1 MKQSN
6 STMDFW
12 SAIRDSRSL
21 HDEGMLPKP
30 GETTEQPAQPVAP
43 VAPQP
48 AVTETV
54 RRWSVND
61 GAPSYADAVEEWR
74 RQGKPVL
81 TELAKYFPAPT
92 PEMTE
97 EQARRKRAAGA
108 LGDSLKLLGEIYGNS
123 QNATIRNRYGE
134 PSGMAQANAEVD
146 KATAR
151 YQQLLNAH
159 NRVMGS
165 TAMDEINRIY
175 GSMGREYGYEMQR
188 RADAARSQA
197 QQELARQKAKDAR
210 DLAQQK
216 AQQELAKLEKSH
228 GYNMDLEKLKGKNRL
243 SEIWEKGKQDRR
255 TKQTAPAKEGGS
267 ANMVNGRYRV
277 RLENP
282 SWDDPL
288 AKQQGYLNKKTRD
301 FAFTP
306 TEYDR
311 LETEAAAALGCK
323 VVKDK
328 ESGGYVLAPDD
339 SLLPGL
345 NEDQKAFR
353 AIYLNNKPVKGDEVD
368 LDLYTKLYA
377 QFLYDRQHLGYDSG
391 LKEQEAERERRAA
404 EQRANYYQSK

>member
-12 SAIRDSRSL
+12 SAIRDSRAL
-21 HDEGMLPKP
+21 HEDGMLPKP

-81 TELAKYFPAPT
+81 TELAKFFPAPT

-134 PSGMAQANAEVD
+134 PSGMAQANAEVE

-165 TAMDEINRIY
+165 AAMDEINRIY
-175 GSMGREYGYEMQR
+175 GSMGQQYGYEMQR

-197 QQELARQKAKDAR
+197 AQELARQKAQDALER
-210 DLAQQK
+210 DRQK
-216 AQQELAKLEKSH
+216 AQQELEKLEKSH
-228 GYNMDLEKLKGKNRL
+228 GYSMDLEKLKGKNRL

-255 TKQTAPAKEGGS
+255 TKQTAPAKAGGGGLGEWEGGK
-267 ANMVNGRYRV
+267 RHL
-277 RLENP
+277 RLGEP
-282 SWDDPL
+282 GWDDPN
-288 AKQQGYLNKKTRD
+288 AKRQGNLREKTRD
-301 FAFTP
+301 FRLDP
-306 TEYDR
+306 MEYGH
-311 LETEAAAALGCK
+311 LMNEAKTALAAK
-323 VVKDK
+323 VVRDPV
-328 ESGGYVLAPDD
+328 SGGLVIAPDSSVD
-339 SLLPGL
+339 GALS
-345 NEDQKAFR
+345 EDQKSFR
-353 AIYLNNKPVKGDEVD
+353 
-368 LDLYTKLYA
+368 DLYLRNMPVRGEIDWEYYTDLYA
-377 QFLYDRQHLGYDSG
+377 QHLYDRQRLGYSD
-391 LKEQEAERERRAA
+391 EAEDLNA
-404 EQRANYYQSK
+404 SW

>member
-1 MKQSN
+1 MREMKQSN
-6 STMDFW
+6 SEMDFW

-21 HDEGMLPKP
+21 HDDGMLPKP

-43 VAPQP
+43 VTPQP

-165 TAMDEINRIY
+165 AAMDEINRIY

-197 QQELARQKAKDAR
+197 AQELARQKAADALER
-210 DLAQQK
+210 DRLK
-216 AQQELAKLEKSH
+216 AQQELEKLEKSH
-228 GYNMDLEKLKGKNRL
+228 GYSMDLEKQRGKNRL
-243 SEIWEKGKQDRR
+243 AQIARQGAEARL
-255 TKQTAPAKEGGS
+255 TKRTAPATAGGS
-267 ANMVNGRYRV
+267 ANMVNGKYKV

-288 AKQQGYLNKKTRD
+288 AKKQGYLNKKTRD
-301 FAFTP
+301 FDFTP
-306 TEYDR
+306 VEYDR
-311 LETEAAAALGCK
+311 LKTEAAAALGCK
-323 VVKDK
+323 IVRDPDH
-328 ESGGYVLAPDD
+328 GDVLAPDD
-339 SLLPGL
+339 SLLQGL

-353 AIYLNNKPVKGDEVD
+353 AIYLQNLPVKGKID

-377 QFLYDRQHLGYDSG
+377 QELYNRQSLGYTD
-391 LKEQEAERERRAA
+391 EAEDLNA
-404 EQRANYYQSK
+404 SW

>member
-1 MKQSN
+1 
-6 STMDFW
+6 MDFW
-12 SAIRDSRSL
+12 SAIRDTRSL
-21 HDEGMLPKP
+21 HEGGMLPKP

-165 TAMDEINRIY
+165 AAMDEINRIY

-197 QQELARQKAKDAR
+197 QQELARQKAQDAR

-216 AQQELAKLEKSH
+216 AQQELEKLERSH
-228 GYNMDLEKLKGKNRL
+228 GYTMDLEKQRGKNRL
-243 SEIWEKGKQDRR
+243 AEIAESGKQARR
-255 TKQTAPAKEGGS
+255 TKRTAPATAGGS
-267 ANMVNGRYRV
+267 ANMVNGKYPI

-288 AKQQGYLNKKTRD
+288 AKKQGYLNKKTRD
-301 FAFTP
+301 FYFTQA
-306 TEYDR
+306 EYDR
-311 LETEAAAALGCK
+311 LKTEAAAALGSK
-323 VVKDK
+323 IVHTSDH
-328 ESGGYVLAPDD
+328 GDVLAPDD

-353 AIYLNNKPVKGDEVD
+353 AIYLQNLPVKGKLD

-377 QFLYDRQHLGYDSG
+377 QELYNRQSLGYSDN
-391 LKEQEAERERRAA
+391 AESLNA
-404 EQRANYYQSK
+404 SW

>member
-1 MKQSN
+1 
-6 STMDFW
+6 MDFW

-21 HDEGMLPKP
+21 HEGGMLPKP
-30 GETTEQPAQPVAP
+30 EQVAETPQPVAP

-61 GAPSYADAVEEWR
+61 GAPSYADAVEEWK

-81 TELAKYFPAPT
+81 TELAKFFPAPT

-108 LGDSLKLLGEIYGNS
+108 LGDSLKLLGEIYGDS

-134 PSGMAQANAEVD
+134 PSGMAQANAEVE

-159 NRVMGS
+159 NRMMGS
-165 TAMDEINRIY
+165 AAMDEINRIY
-175 GSMGREYGYEMQR
+175 GSMGQQYGYEMQR
-188 RADAARSQA
+188 RTDAARAQA
-197 QQELARQKAKDAR
+197 QQELARQKAADDLER
-210 DLAQQK
+210 DRRK
-216 AQQELAKLEKSH
+216 AQQELEKLEKSH
-228 GYNMDLEKLKGKNRL
+228 GYNMDLEKQRGKNRL
-243 SEIWEKGKQDRR
+243 AEIWEKGKQDRR
-255 TKQTAPAKEGGS
+255 TKQTAPATAGGS
-267 ANMVNGRYRV
+267 ANMVNGKYPI

-288 AKQQGYLNKKTRD
+288 AKKQGYLNKKTRD
-301 FAFTP
+301 FYFTP
-306 TEYDR
+306 VEYDR
-311 LETEAAAALGCK
+311 LQTEAAAALGSK
-323 VVKDK
+323 IVRDPDH
-328 ESGGYVLAPDD
+328 GDVLAPDD

-353 AIYLNNKPVKGDEVD
+353 AIYLKNLPVKGKID

-377 QFLYDRQHLGYDSG
+377 QELYNRQSLGYRDN
-391 LKEQEAERERRAA
+391 AESLNA
-404 EQRANYYQSK
+404 SW

>member
-1 MKQSN
+1 
-6 STMDFW
+6 MDFW

-30 GETTEQPAQPVAP
+30 KAETTP

-165 TAMDEINRIY
+165 AAMDEINRIY
-175 GSMGREYGYEMQR
+175 GSMGQQYGYEMQR

-197 QQELARQKAKDAR
+197 AQELARQKAADALER
-210 DLAQQK
+210 DRRKAADALERDRRK
-216 AQQELAKLEKSH
+216 AQQELEKLEKSH
-228 GYNMDLEKLKGKNRL
+228 GYNMDLEKQRAKSRL
-243 SEIWEKGKQDRR
+243 AEIVERGRQARR
-255 TKQTAPAKEGGS
+255 TKQTAPAKAGGS
-267 ANMVNGRYRV
+267 GNMVNGKYPI

-288 AKQQGYLNKKTRD
+288 AKRQGYLNKKTRD
-301 FAFTP
+301 FYFTQA
-306 TEYDR
+306 EYDR
-311 LETEAAAALGCK
+311 LKTEAAAALGSK
-323 VVKDK
+323 IVHTSDH
-328 ESGGYVLAPDD
+328 GDVLAPDD

-353 AIYLNNKPVKGDEVD
+353 AIYLQNLPVKGKLD
-368 LDLYTKLYA
+368 LDFYTKLYA
-377 QFLYDRQHLGYDSG
+377 QELYNRQSLGYTD
-391 LKEQEAERERRAA
+391 EAEDLNA
-404 EQRANYYQSK
+404 SW

>member
-12 SAIRDSRSL
+12 SAIRDSRAL
-21 HDEGMLPKP
+21 HDEGMLPSPKA
-30 GETTEQPAQPVAP
+30 ETTP

-54 RRWSVND
+54 HRWSVND

-134 PSGMAQANAEVD
+134 PSGMDRANAEVD

-165 TAMDEINRIY
+165 AAMDEINRIY
-175 GSMGREYGYEMQR
+175 GSMGQQYGYEMQR

-197 QQELARQKAKDAR
+197 AQELARQKAADALER
-210 DLAQQK
+210 DRRK
-216 AQQELAKLEKSH
+216 AQQELEKLEKSH
-228 GYNMDLEKLKGKNRL
+228 GYNMDLEKQRAKSRL
-243 SEIWEKGKQDRR
+243 AQIHAQGAEARQ
-255 TKQTAPAKEGGS
+255 TKRTAPAKAGGS
-267 ANMVNGRYRV
+267 GNMVGGKYHL
-277 RLENP
+277 RLSEPKWN
-282 SWDDPL
+282 DPQ
-288 AKQQGYLNKKTRD
+288 AKQQGNLREKTRD
-301 FAFTP
+301 FYLSP
-306 TEYDR
+306 EEYR
-311 LETEAAAALGCK
+311 NLMNEAKTALAAK
-323 VVKDK
+323 VVRNPV
-328 ESGGYVLAPDD
+328 SGGLEIFPDPSVD
-339 SLLPGL
+339 GALS
-345 NEDQKAFR
+345 EDQKSFR
-353 AIYLNNKPVKGDEVD
+353 
-368 LDLYTKLYA
+368 DLYLRNMPVRGEIDWEYYTDLYA
-377 QFLYDRQHLGYDSG
+377 QHLYDRQRLGYTD
-391 LKEQEAERERRAA
+391 EAEDLNA
-404 EQRANYYQSK
+404 SW

>member
-21 HDEGMLPKP
+21 HEGGMLPKP

-165 TAMDEINRIY
+165 AAMDEINRIY

-188 RADAARSQA
+188 RADAARAQA
-197 QQELARQKAKDAR
+197 QQELARQKAQDDLER
-210 DLAQQK
+210 DRRK
-216 AQQELAKLEKSH
+216 AQQELEKLEKSH
-228 GYNMDLEKLKGKNRL
+228 GYNMDLEKQRAKDRL
-243 SEIWEKGKQDRR
+243 AQIARQGAEARL
-255 TKQTAPAKEGGS
+255 TKRTAPATAGGS
-267 ANMVNGRYRV
+267 ANMVNGKYPI

-288 AKQQGYLNKKTRD
+288 AKKQGYLNKKTRD
-301 FAFTP
+301 FYFTP
-306 TEYDR
+306 VEYDR
-311 LETEAAAALGCK
+311 LQTEAAAALGSK
-323 VVKDK
+323 IVRDPDH
-328 ESGGYVLAPDD
+328 GDVLAPDD

-353 AIYLNNKPVKGDEVD
+353 AIYLKNLPVKGKID

-377 QFLYDRQHLGYDSG
+377 QELYNRQSLGYSDN
-391 LKEQEAERERRAA
+391 AESLNA
-404 EQRANYYQSK
+404 SW

>member
-12 SAIRDSRSL
+12 SAIRDRRSL
-21 HDEGMLPKP
+21 HEDGMLPKP
-30 GETTEQPAQPVAP
+30 KAETTP

-165 TAMDEINRIY
+165 AAMDEINRIY
-175 GSMGREYGYEMQR
+175 GSMGQQYGYEMQR
-188 RADAARSQA
+188 RADAARAQA
-197 QQELARQKAKDAR
+197 AQELARQKAADALER
-210 DLAQQK
+210 DRLK
-216 AQQELAKLEKSH
+216 AQQELEKLEKSH
-228 GYNMDLEKLKGKNRL
+228 GYSMDLEKLKGKNRL
-243 SEIWEKGKQDRR
+243 DQIHRQGEEARR
-255 TKQTAPAKEGGS
+255 TKQTAPAKAGG
-267 ANMVNGRYRV
+267 GIGEWKDGKRV
-277 RLENP
+277 LRLGEP
-282 SWDDPL
+282 GWDDPN
-288 AKQQGYLNKKTRD
+288 AKRQGNLREKTRD
-301 FAFTP
+301 FRLDAE
-306 TEYDR
+306 EYGH
-311 LETEAAAALGCK
+311 LMNEAKTALAAK
-323 VVKDK
+323 VVRDPF
-328 ESGGYVLAPDD
+328 SGGLVIAPDP
-339 SLLPGL
+339 SVESAL
-345 NEDQKAFR
+345 NADQKSFR
-353 AIYLNNKPVKGDEVD
+353 DTYLWNMPVRGEIDWEY
-368 LDLYTKLYA
+368 YTDLYA
-377 QFLYDRQHLGYDSG
+377 QHLYNRQRLGYSDN
-391 LKEQEAERERRAA
+391 AEDLNAA
-404 EQRANYYQSK
+404 W

>member
-1 MKQSN
+1 
-6 STMDFW
+6 MDFW

-21 HDEGMLPKP
+21 HEGGMLPKP
-30 GETTEQPAQPVAP
+30 GETTEQPAETPQPVAP

-165 TAMDEINRIY
+165 AAMDEINRIY

-197 QQELARQKAKDAR
+197 QQELARQKA
-210 DLAQQK
+210 
-216 AQQELAKLEKSH
+216 QQERDNLLFKFDHYDKPKQDLSHAQAMELEK
-228 GYNMDLEKLKGKNRL
+228 ERTKGRL
-243 SEIWEKGKQDRR
+243 SEIGYKAKQDRL
-255 TKQTAPAKEGGS
+255 TKQTAPATAGGS
-267 ANMVNGRYRV
+267 GRMVNGKYPM
-277 RLENP
+277 RLE
-282 SWDDPL
+282 STAWDDSL
-288 AKQQGYLNKKTRD
+288 AKEQDNLRVKTRD
-301 FAFTP
+301 FNLKP
-306 TEYDR
+306 QEY
-311 LETEAAAALGCK
+311 EAISNAAREALLKTDESALDEYQREFRRIYQGSLP
-323 VVKDK
+323 DK
-328 ESGGYVLAPDD
+328 GAVNWDYYAE
-339 SLLPGL
+339 
-345 NEDQKAFR
+345 R
-353 AIYLNNKPVKGDEVD
+353 
-368 LDLYTKLYA
+368 YA
-377 QFLYDRQHLGYDSG
+377 QLLYDNRQLGYDSARE
-391 LKEQEAERERRAA
+391 KQEE

>member
-1 MKQSN
+1 
-6 STMDFW
+6 MDFW

-21 HDEGMLPKP
+21 HEGGMLPKP
-30 GETTEQPAQPVAP
+30 EQVAEQTVETPQPVAP

-61 GAPSYADAVEEWR
+61 GAPSYADAVEEWK

-81 TELAKYFPAPT
+81 TELAKFFPAPT

-108 LGDSLKLLGEIYGNS
+108 LGDSLKLLGEIYGDS

-159 NRVMGS
+159 NRMMGS
-165 TAMDEINRIY
+165 AAMDEINRIY
-175 GSMGREYGYEMQR
+175 GSMGQQYGYEMQR
-188 RADAARSQA
+188 RTDAARAQA
-197 QQELARQKAKDAR
+197 QKELARQKAVDDLER
-210 DLAQQK
+210 DRRK
-216 AQQELAKLEKSH
+216 AQQELEKLEKSH
-228 GYNMDLEKLKGKNRL
+228 GYTMDLEKQRGKNRL
-243 SEIWEKGKQDRR
+243 AQIARQGVEARL
-255 TKQTAPAKEGGS
+255 TKRTAPATTGGS
-267 ANMVNGRYRV
+267 ANMVNGKYPI

-288 AKQQGYLNKKTRD
+288 AKKQGYLNKKTRD
-301 FAFTP
+301 FYFTP
-306 TEYDR
+306 VEYDR
-311 LETEAAAALGCK
+311 LQTEAAAALGSK
-323 VVKDK
+323 IVRDPDH
-328 ESGGYVLAPDD
+328 GDVLAPDD

-353 AIYLNNKPVKGDEVD
+353 AIYLKNLPVKGKID

-377 QFLYDRQHLGYDSG
+377 QELYNRQSLGYRD
-391 LKEQEAERERRAA
+391 KAESLNA
-404 EQRANYYQSK
+404 SW